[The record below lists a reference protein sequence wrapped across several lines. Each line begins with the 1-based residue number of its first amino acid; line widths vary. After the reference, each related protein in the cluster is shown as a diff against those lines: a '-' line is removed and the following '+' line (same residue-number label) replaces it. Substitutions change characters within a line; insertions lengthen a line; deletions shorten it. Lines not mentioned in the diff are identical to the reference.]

1 MIKHLTAEQLKEV
14 LVPNENGEF
23 LCVCNNC
30 MSLLLDENPLE
41 KATKFDIKSLPED
54 VKALTMGKDED
65 GYSVCPICGT
75 DEFLM
80 DIEIEKIAIKK
91 STIKIK
97 RIDNY
102 IIFEHEAEDNSVK
115 KTLEAY
121 IKKERE
127 NNNNRIDLV
136 QADLEGADLEG
147 IDLSGAYL
155 AEANLTEANLINANL
170 EEANLESANLNN
182 TKLSGATLINSKLSY
197 ADLYRANLAE
207 ADLSYAYLSNADLS
221 YANLFGADL
230 RETDLSFANLSFTN
244 LGETKLTNTSFGGV
258 NLNTVENLEYATC
271 SFAGHGECG
280 RQLLAIKIDDEI
292 KLFCG
297 CFEGNEAELREYIEN
312 HEEKYK
318 ASRLIALETVLKL
331 IEIKRLD

>member
-182 TKLSGATLINSKLSY
+182 SKLSGATLINSKLSY
-197 ADLYRANLAE
+197 ADLYRANLTE
-207 ADLSYAYLSNADLS
+207 ADLR

-230 RETDLSFANLSFTN
+230 TLADLNNAKLANANLTDVN
-244 LGETKLTNTSFGGV
+244 LTNAK
-258 NLNTVENLEYATC
+258 NIQYASC
-271 SFAGHGECG
+271 SFAGYGEYVT
-280 RQLLAIKIDDEI
+280 AVKIDNEI
-292 KLFCG
+292 KVFCKY
-297 CFEGNEAELREYIEN
+297 FNGNDNEFKNYIEKDG
-312 HEEKYK
+312 EKCK
-318 ASRLIALETVLKL
+318 VAKLIALETVLKL
-331 IEIKRLD
+331 IEIKRLN